1 MQSNMCI
8 WWLIGL
14 MGTGSFYKFSKLSV
28 HILGGTSPPYRTPFQ
43 ITLQSLAALWLCELL
58 ILSQCTVC
66 TLPSCGAFLSGSRE
80 DSVWR
85 TSGPPKR
92 TLRLILETPKL
103 TWSHMLAVAETM
115 PFKRHVVASP
125 GEEDFFSEEWTTDS
139 PCPSPTT
146 LAPKINPCTLSS
158 LLWLRKSIQIMSA
171 C

>member
-1 MQSNMCI
+1 MQSNMRI
-8 WWLIGL
+8 WWLMGL

-28 HILGGTSPPYRTPFQ
+28 HILGGTSPSYRTPFQ

-66 TLPSCGAFLSGSRE
+66 TLPLCVAFLSGSRE

-125 GEEDFFSEEWTTDS
+125 GEEDFFQKNE
-139 PCPSPTT
+139 
-146 LAPKINPCTLSS
+146 L
-158 LLWLRKSIQIMSA
+158 QIPHVLPQLH
-171 C
+171 